1 MKISNEL
8 QKLLKDRGIYVTE
21 VCDRCSQILG
31 PVRYTRA
38 GDSGVWCSR
47 KCRDGMRAHSP
58 GTCRNCG
65 TILAGLRHGAKYCSD
80 VCRVRLSRK
89 SSTSQ
94 NKTNQPLETKGLQ
107 VGLEVLAIT
116 PPCGP

>member
-8 QKLLKDRGIYVTE
+8 QKLLRERGVYVTE

-47 KCRDGMRAHSP
+47 ECRDGAHAHTP

-65 TILAGLRHGAKYCSD
+65 AALTGLRRGTRACSST
-80 VCRVRLSRK
+80 CRKRENRK
-89 SSTSQ
+89 SQTPQISRDE
-94 NKTNQPLETKGLQ
+94 PLETKGLQ
-107 VGLEVLAIT
+107 AGLEVLAIST
-116 PPCGP
+116 PCGP